1 MSELTVTV
9 IRLGLLALLWAFVF
23 SVVGVLRGDLY
34 GTRVVSRT
42 REPRG
47 KQGRRAQRDR
57 DQRDERQRGQ
67 QEQRRGQA
75 ASPPAPRPSRQ
86 SRKLRRGP
94 THVIVT
100 EGSLSGTSVPLSDAG
115 LLIGRNPECALVLSD
130 DFASGRH
137 VRIYR
142 RDDGWYADDLGST
155 NGTWLDDQRI
165 SEGARLEV
173 GSRLRIG
180 QTVLEL
186 RK

>member
-34 GTRVVSRT
+34 GTRVVSRSN
-42 REPRG
+42 
-47 KQGRRAQRDR
+47 KQGRDAQRPA
-57 DQRDERQRGQ
+57 RQ
-67 QEQRRGQA
+67 
-75 ASPPAPRPSRQ
+75 PRAI
-86 SRKLRRGP
+86 RRGP
-94 THVIVT
+94 TNITVT
-100 EGSLSGTSVPLSDAG
+100 EGSLRGTTVPLTDAG
-115 LLIGRNPECALVLSD
+115 VLIGRNPECTLVLGD

-142 RDDGWYADDLGST
+142 QDDAWYADDLGST
-155 NGTWLDDQRI
+155 NGTWLGDQRI
-165 SEGARLEV
+165 GEGARLDV

-180 QTVLEL
+180 RTVIEL